1 MEVENLVFNIKRT
14 GDTAAKGTDRLRN
27 SLERLG
33 KASEGANRKVSGL
46 LGTMSRMSKL
56 MILRQVIR
64 RIIKVMEEGL
74 KSAYMFNSMAG
85 GEMAAALDALKSAA
99 VQTTGALG
107 SAFGEMIATVAPIL
121 ISLLN
126 LVTRVANGIAQLF
139 AVLSGRSTYTKA
151 IATSEKWAA
160 STAKGAKAAKE
171 WKNQLMGFD
180 EINRLEEPSDSSGG
194 GGGGAAPYDGGF
206 ELAPAFNEWASQLRK
221 ITLDWW
227 HSLDLE
233 PITKAWD
240 RLKTAVMDFVS
251 IVDDALY
258 WAYTEV
264 LLPFGKW
271 AIEKAFPASLEL
283 VASLFE
289 TLNATLRVLAP
300 LFLNFW
306 NNILKPFA
314 SFVGD
319 VFVRAIQWLTR
330 QFEQLTQKIQES
342 KSLGEFI
349 KSLEPGEA
357 ILVSL
362 ATAVATV
369 ATAFATWRA
378 VISVVNTVG
387 TVIGLLSNPVGA
399 AIVIIGTLVFA
410 GIALYQNW
418 DVIKEKAGQLKD
430 KIVKIWTDI
439 KNWIQDKIDA
449 IGKKF
454 KEMHDWYYEHITK
467 PCEDM
472 VDKVKQ
478 KLDDFKKKIEDAFG
492 DTILGKLL
500 GFKSTTNDM
509 STSVSTDLASVCDS
523 IFNVYNDG
531 SLLGSLASAFES
543 LGARAHGPLQDII
556 TGLGFIIG
564 HSMDALAGLNAVE
577 AKSVPS
583 AHSRTSHTSS
593 GYASGGFPDEGELFM
608 AREGGMPELVGRIG
622 NRTAVANN
630 DQIVQGISTGVYN
643 AVVNAMSNVGNGRS
657 SSTPVHVYLDGKEIA
672 RTTTQYQKQFARSGT
687 M

>member
-64 RIIKVMEEGL
+64 RIIKVMEDGL

-160 STAKGAKAAKE
+160 STAKGAKAAEE

-194 GGGGAAPYDGGF
+194 SGGGAAPYDGGF

-233 PITKAWD
+233 PITKAWE

-283 VASLFE
+283 VASMFE

-314 SFVGD
+314 AFVGD
-319 VFVRAIQWLTR
+319 VFLRAIQWLTR
-330 QFEQLTQKIQES
+330 QFEQLTQRIQES

-362 ATAVATV
+362 ATAVAAV
-369 ATAFATWRA
+369 AGAFAAWHA
-378 VISVVNTVG
+378 VVSVVNTVG
-387 TVIGLLSNPVGA
+387 TVIGLLSNPVGI
-399 AIVIIGTLVFA
+399 AIAIIGALVAA
-410 GIALYQNW
+410 GIALYQSW
-418 DVIKEKAGQLKD
+418 DTIVPGMKKAWSSLKD
-430 KIVKIWTDI
+430 
-439 KNWIQDKIDA
+439 WIQEKTNGIVQAFENFMRGLHERFVQPILDWIDSVKRWFNDLKTNIANA
-449 IGKKF
+449 IGSIVSTLF
-454 KEMHDWYYEHITK
+454 G
-467 PCEDM
+467 
-472 VDKVKQ
+472 
-478 KLDDFKKKIEDAFG
+478 FG
-492 DTILGKLL
+492 DASGQTR
-500 GFKSTTNDM
+500 
-509 STSVSTDLASVCDS
+509 TSVSEDMSAISDS
-523 IFNVYNDG
+523 IFNVYNNG
-531 SLLGSLASAFES
+531 SLLGQLASAFEN
-543 LGARAHGPLQDII
+543 LAQRAHAALQDII
-556 TGLGFIIG
+556 TGLGHVIG
-564 HSMDALAGLNAVE
+564 HCLDALQGLNAVANERAAQNE
-577 AKSVPS
+577 ADGSQYLQGFAV
-583 AHSRTSHTSS
+583 
-593 GYASGGFPDEGELFM
+593 GGFPDEGQLFM
-608 AREGGMPELVGRIG
+608 ARENGTPELVGTIG
-622 NRTAVANN
+622 GRTAVANN
-630 DQIVQGISTGVYN
+630 DQIVQGISNGVYN
-643 AVVNAMSNVGNGRS
+643 AVVSAIGIAGGRGNSDR
-657 SSTPVHVYLDGKEIA
+657 PVVVYLDGKEIA
-672 RTTTQYQKQFARSGT
+672 RTTTQYQKQFARAGT

>member
-33 KASEGANRKVSGL
+33 KASEGANRKASGL

-85 GEMAAALDALKSAA
+85 GEMTAALDALKSAA

-160 STAKGAKAAKE
+160 STAKGAKAAEE

-194 GGGGAAPYDGGF
+194 GGGGTAPYSGGF
-206 ELAPAFNEWASQLRK
+206 ELAPAFNEWASQLRQ

-233 PITKAWD
+233 PITKAWE

-283 VASLFE
+283 VASMFE

-314 SFVGD
+314 AFIGD
-319 VFVRAIQWLTR
+319 VFLRAIQWLTR
-330 QFEQLTQKIQES
+330 QFEQLTKKIQES

-362 ATAVATV
+362 ATAVAAV
-369 ATAFATWRA
+369 AGAFAAWHA
-378 VISVVNTVG
+378 VVSVVNTVG
-387 TVIGLLSNPVGA
+387 TVIGLLSNPVGI
-399 AIVIIGTLVFA
+399 AIAIIGALVAA
-410 GIALYQNW
+410 GIALYQSW
-418 DVIKEKAGQLKD
+418 DTIVPGMKKAWNSLKD
-430 KIVKIWTDI
+430 
-439 KNWIQDKIDA
+439 WIQEKTKGIVQAFENFMRGLHEKFVQPILDWIDSVKRWFDDLKTNIAKA
-449 IGKKF
+449 IGGIISTLF
-454 KEMHDWYYEHITK
+454 G
-467 PCEDM
+467 
-472 VDKVKQ
+472 
-478 KLDDFKKKIEDAFG
+478 FG
-492 DTILGKLL
+492 DASGQTRI
-500 GFKSTTNDM
+500 SVTDDM
-509 STSVSTDLASVCDS
+509 SAISDS
-523 IFNVYNDG
+523 IFNVYNNG
-531 SLLGSLASAFES
+531 SLLGQLASAFEN
-543 LGARAHGPLQDII
+543 LARRAHAALQDII
-556 TGLGFIIG
+556 TGLGKVIG
-564 HSMDALAGLNAVE
+564 NCINALRALNDVANRRAAQNEADGSQYLQGFAV
-577 AKSVPS
+577 
-583 AHSRTSHTSS
+583 
-593 GYASGGFPDEGELFM
+593 GGFPDEGQLFM

-622 NRTAVANN
+622 NQTAVANN
-630 DQIVQGISTGVYN
+630 DQIVQGISNGVYN
-643 AVVNAMSNVGNGRS
+643 AVVSAMSISGGS
-657 SSTPVHVYLDGKEIA
+657 SSNTPVEIYLDGNLIA
-672 RTTTQYQKQFARSGT
+672 KSTTRYQRQYARAGT